1 MPEYQW
7 RNIGVHF
14 QRIGSGKPVLMV
26 HAMSVSG
33 AYWLKVVAAMKGSYD
48 LLLPDLPF
56 HGRTGALSNP
66 AQHRHDDNAELLREL
81 VEASFEG
88 PVHVVGHSYGG
99 ASAVAFILKYP
110 ALVDRVV
117 LLEPSLPTIL
127 LEAGEAELLAEFLEI
142 GDRFDRSVEAGDPE
156 DAWRVYVDSQS
167 GIGAWQAMSDEKKQR
182 ILATTDQAYAAGKA
196 IKGNPLKLCDLHRL
210 RCTTMMV
217 VGDQSPA
224 RHRRTAELIRDHIP
238 GCSMTVIPGAS
249 HMSPG
254 SHPTEIAAVIDR
266 HFS

>member
-1 MPEYQW
+1 MPEYAW
-7 RNIGVHF
+7 RNINVHF
-14 QRIGSGKPVLMV
+14 ERLGSGKPVVMV

-33 AYWLKVVAAMKGSYD
+33 AYWRRVVDALQGSYD

-56 HGRTGALSNP
+56 HGRTGALSDP
-66 AQHRHDDNAELLREL
+66 AQHRHDDNAELLCEL
-81 VEASFEG
+81 VKALFQG

-110 ALVDRVV
+110 TLVDRVV
-117 LLEPSLPTIL
+117 LIEPSLPMIL
-127 LEAGEAELLAEFLEI
+127 LEAGEAELLAEFLEM
-142 GDRFDRSVEAGDPE
+142 GDRFDRSIEAGDPQ
-156 DAWRVYVDSQS
+156 DAWRAYVDAQS
-167 GIGAWQAMSDEKKQR
+167 GIGTWQAMADEKKQR
-182 ILATTDQAYAAGKA
+182 ILATTDQAYAVGKA
-196 IKGNPLKLCDLHRL
+196 IKGNSLKLSDLHRL

-217 VGDQSPA
+217 VGDQTPA
-224 RHRRTAELIRDHIP
+224 RHRRTAEVIRDHIP

-254 SHPTEIAAVIDR
+254 SHPTDIAAIIDR